1 MIKEGRL
8 DSERVDKSLHP
19 FKFDYTLEEEMFR
32 GNGSR
37 FAIYHIDENTI
48 GKEHLLLI
56 TGSGFRKNLFRN
68 GMRSNQSIGHRK
80 IGKKMRSWKTQRL
93 PCRKWQ
99 DFYDILSA
107 IGKLN
112 VQLE

>member
-1 MIKEGRL
+1 MIKDGRL
-8 DSERVDKSLHP
+8 DSERVDRSLHP

-32 GNGSR
+32 GNGPR

-56 TGSGFRKNLFRN
+56 IGSGFRKNLFRN

-80 IGKKMRSWKTQRL
+80 IGKKMRSWNSNCQRTL
-93 PCRKWQ
+93 T
-99 DFYDILSA
+99 A
-107 IGKLN
+107 
-112 VQLE
+112 